1 MNEKITNFVIF
12 FILITLFIFNK
23 STTVFAKNLMENNI
37 SQKVMQNSLAEKYC
51 DSVSKNLFK
60 GLDNE
65 EILKYEYF
73 FSSIPENSIQNNTK
87 FIDILRSKVQLLCS
101 YEFSESDEKEFNYF
115 YKNYFKIKSNTPK
128 ISVEEINPSPTNPAI
143 IPVLR

>member
-37 SQKVMQNSLAEKYC
+37 SQKVMENSLAEKYC

-73 FSSIPENSIQNNTK
+73 FSYIPENSIENNTN
-87 FIDILRSKVQLLCS
+87 FIDILKSEVQLLCS
-101 YEFSESDEKEFNYF
+101 YEFSELDEKEFNFF
-115 YKNYFKIKSNTPK
+115 YQNYFKIKSNTPK
-128 ISVEEINPSPTNPAI
+128 ISVEEINPRPTNPAI